1 MIKHKGKKGV
11 VETATNECKNLKQL
25 LDDNYKVA
33 ARMKRND
40 KYAFNKLMVEQELL
54 KWENS

>member
-1 MIKHKGKKGV
+1 M

-40 KYAFNKLMVEQELL
+40 RSAFNKLMVEQELL

>member
-1 MIKHKGKKGV
+1 M